1 MEQYKEKFIDFML
14 DSGVLLFGD
23 FVTKSGRRTPYF
35 LNAGNFRTGAQ
46 IARLGDFYAENIE
59 KSGESF
65 DKLFGPA
72 YKGIPLV
79 TAASASLWRLYG
91 RDVPYSFNRK
101 EAKDHGEGGSIV
113 GSVPADGDR
122 VGVVEDVVTA
132 GTAVRETL
140 AIMAALGQVKVTSLF
155 VMVDRM
161 ERGTG
166 TRSTLHELAEDL
178 DIKVQ
183 PIVTVRDIMAHLSA
197 DGRLDADRLKAME
210 GYLAEYGGE

>member
-1 MEQYKEKFIDFML
+1 MEAYKEQFIDFL
-14 DSGVLLFGD
+14 LESGVLLFGE
-23 FVTKSGRRTPYF
+23 FTTKSGRRTPYF
-35 LNAGNFRTGAQ
+35 LNAGNFRTGRQ
-46 IARLGDFYAENIE
+46 IARLGDFYAENIAA
-59 KSGESF
+59 SGESF

-79 TAASASLWRLYG
+79 TAAAASMWKNFG

-113 GSVPADGDR
+113 GAAPADGDR
-122 VGVVEDVVTA
+122 VAVVEDVVTA

-140 AIMAALGQVKVTSLF
+140 ALMESLGNIKVTALF

-166 TRSTLHELAEDL
+166 RKSTLRELSEDL
-178 DIKVQ
+178 DINVY
-183 PIVTVRDIMAHLSA
+183 PIVTVREIISRLSGSGMLSA
-197 DGRLDADRLKAME
+197 DRVKAME
-210 GYLAEYGGE
+210 AYLSEYGGE

>member
-1 MEQYKEKFIDFML
+1 MEAYKEQFIDFL
-14 DSGVLLFGD
+14 LESGVLLFGD
-23 FVTKSGRRTPYF
+23 FTTKSGRRTPYF
-35 LNAGNFRTGAQ
+35 LNAGNFRTGRQ
-46 IARLGDFYAENIE
+46 IARLGDFYAENIAA
-59 KSGESF
+59 SGESF

-79 TAASASLWRLYG
+79 TAAAASMWKNFG

-113 GSVPADGDR
+113 GAAPADGDR
-122 VGVVEDVVTA
+122 VAVVEDVVTA

-140 AIMAALGQVKVTSLF
+140 TLMESLGNIKVTALF

-166 TRSTLHELAEDL
+166 RKSTLRELSEDL
-178 DIKVQ
+178 DINVY
-183 PIVTVRDIMAHLSA
+183 PIVTVREIISRLSGSGMLSA
-197 DGRLDADRLKAME
+197 DRVKAME
-210 GYLAEYGGE
+210 AYLSEYGGE